1 METIDIE
8 FVSGPNAGQSVR
20 LSDRTLIFG
29 RTTVSDIVLDW
40 DGLVSSRHF
49 KIQKEG
55 DRFVLHD
62 LGSTNGT
69 LINGERE
76 EACSL
81 KCGDKIVV
89 GKTTL
94 VVRADV
100 RSEEE
105 ARPAA
110 TNSRF
115 NPFESSIIIA
125 MEGVQVDVPNETRGP
140 IAHSNSR
147 FNPFESGIVIT
158 TDDAN
163 VNEELERRNKVPTT
177 NTSSDTA
184 NTVDLVN
191 ASPISNHE
199 NSAKKTGIVQLR
211 LRVTSQIELGRKF
224 WLSLGQSSTFGRTE
238 RADFS
243 FASDSSLSGE
253 HFRVTCTAERCEIED
268 LQSRGGTWLNG
279 KKINRSALHDGDHLL
294 AGKTEFSVEIDGVVG
309 AARRTASVGVMGAAI
324 PSARPRTTPKQVY
337 DVSKSQCASGIL
349 RLRGKVREDDNQEE
363 AGIVEF
369 FETMHAHAPIQ
380 LLIDFSRISLPFPEE
395 MVAEEHSLFEW
406 LPPGSIEK
414 SPMLFALDELALWKS
429 FVEEAWGSDAVIGLR
444 SELPRA
450 ELLAKFQDLLMGSS
464 HGPEA
469 SKGILG
475 FCWPSVLEALMENNS
490 NGFTDSFFADVSL
503 VLIEKQGKPEYWQL
517 FGHEAAIE
525 QVTKIGM
532 RIERDSREE
541 LVASKTS

>member
-69 LINGERE
+69 LINGERA

-100 RSEEE
+100 RSEGEE
-105 ARPAA
+105 RPAA

-115 NPFESSIIIA
+115 NPFESSIILA
-125 MEGVQVDVPNETRGP
+125 MEGVQVDVPEETRGP
-140 IAHSNSR
+140 IAHSSSR

-158 TDDAN
+158 TDNAN
-163 VNEELERRNKVPTT
+163 VSEELERRNKVPTT
-177 NTSSDTA
+177 NTFSDTA

-279 KKINRSALHDGDHLL
+279 KKINRSALHDGDHVL
-294 AGKTEFSVEIDGVVG
+294 ACRS
-309 AARRTASVGVMGAAI
+309 
-324 PSARPRTTPKQVY
+324 Y
-337 DVSKSQCASGIL
+337 DSIHFDRKL
-349 RLRGKVREDDNQEE
+349 RLARQ
-363 AGIVEF
+363 
-369 FETMHAHAPIQ
+369 
-380 LLIDFSRISLPFPEE
+380 
-395 MVAEEHSLFEW
+395 
-406 LPPGSIEK
+406 
-414 SPMLFALDELALWKS
+414 
-429 FVEEAWGSDAVIGLR
+429 
-444 SELPRA
+444 
-450 ELLAKFQDLLMGSS
+450 
-464 HGPEA
+464 
-469 SKGILG
+469 
-475 FCWPSVLEALMENNS
+475 
-490 NGFTDSFFADVSL
+490 
-503 VLIEKQGKPEYWQL
+503 
-517 FGHEAAIE
+517 
-525 QVTKIGM
+525 
-532 RIERDSREE
+532 
-541 LVASKTS
+541 